1 MEQVNSLKQNKE
13 QSVLGWTFDLE
24 FGLWNQ
30 IPANDCADSSW
41 FGWTGTSVGSL
52 KTTLYGSGHASLTFG
67 NCWTEGTVNLYI
79 DGTII
84 ASAGPTS
91 MKTATFDYSNS
102 NELKLDEDIGI
113 IRFEDFKVS
122 IYEGRIALHSL
133 FSFLTVCSMFIT
145 KYFGLL
151 VSVKNRYQINDL
163 ACTGSENCIFECTP
177 DGWKVEKSNATEWLG
192 VTCKQKQDCQW
203 GEWSSYSGC
212 SVTCGNGNQ
221 IRTREKIVEEKYGGL
236 CQDSAHNSKICT
248 LDPCCP
254 GRIFGFGLGIIPN

>member
-1 MEQVNSLKQNKE
+1 MDKVNILKQNKE
-13 QSVLGWTFDLE
+13 QSVSGWIFDLNY
-24 FGLWNQ
+24 GPWNRD
-30 IPANDCADSSW
+30 PSDLAWLETCSGSPW
-41 FGWTGTSVGSL
+41 FGWKKGQSVGSV

-133 FSFLTVCSMFIT
+133 FSFLTVCST
-145 KYFGLL
+145 KTMHFL
-151 VSVKNRYQINDL
+151 
-163 ACTGSENCIFECTP
+163 T
-177 DGWKVEKSNATEWLG
+177 
-192 VTCKQKQDCQW
+192 
-203 GEWSSYSGC
+203 
-212 SVTCGNGNQ
+212 
-221 IRTREKIVEEKYGGL
+221 
-236 CQDSAHNSKICT
+236 
-248 LDPCCP
+248 
-254 GRIFGFGLGIIPN
+254 